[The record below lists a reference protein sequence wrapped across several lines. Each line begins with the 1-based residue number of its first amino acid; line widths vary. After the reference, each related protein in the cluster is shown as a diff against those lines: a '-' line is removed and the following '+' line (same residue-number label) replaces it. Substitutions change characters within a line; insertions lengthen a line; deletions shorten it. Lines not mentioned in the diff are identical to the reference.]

1 MGPRAFAHQKSDF
14 TGASSENRA
23 VTFMTAF
30 GNLFIFRGLTS
41 SLPYMCVLIYVV
53 YVCVRAPRTSLGSS
67 CSCHILQLFIVGKW
81 TLFFFFFFN
90 FREFKNLAPLLID
103 FSIISEPLAYRIYK
117 FFPPYQLYWNIHQ
130 QVLSGRLFLFLIS
143 FFLLNA

>member
-81 TLFFFFFFN
+81 TLFFFFFLILENSRILLLFWLISVL
-90 FREFKNLAPLLID
+90 FQNLW
-103 FSIISEPLAYRIYK
+103 RIVFIN
-117 FFPPYQLYWNIHQ
+117 FFPLISCIETYTSKCYP
-130 QVLSGRLFLFLIS
+130 VDFFCFLFLFS
-143 FFLLNA
+143 C